1 MHVYWPSL
9 LRLALRTTPPGTTIP
24 FLNQVVKAPG
34 KEQFRVAVEFRRT
47 NWSEGASIALS
58 SVKENGHRNL

>member
-1 MHVYWPSL
+1 
-9 LRLALRTTPPGTTIP
+9 
-24 FLNQVVKAPG
+24 VVKAPG

-58 SVKENGHRNL
+58 SVKGEGAYILVEV